1 MLFKA
6 KNNFLRLSK
15 DHDRASEIEKT
26 LNNLSF
32 IKKVEPV
39 ETNIVI
45 FEIDSIINSDLFIN
59 KLNEKGIKI
68 ISMGDNKLRIVTH
81 LDYTEEM
88 HQAFLKILNELKF

>member
-1 MLFKA
+1 MRIIHSIGVGRFMS
-6 KNNFLRLSK
+6 NVMRISGTLST
-15 DHDRASEIEKT
+15 EK
-26 LNNLSF
+26 